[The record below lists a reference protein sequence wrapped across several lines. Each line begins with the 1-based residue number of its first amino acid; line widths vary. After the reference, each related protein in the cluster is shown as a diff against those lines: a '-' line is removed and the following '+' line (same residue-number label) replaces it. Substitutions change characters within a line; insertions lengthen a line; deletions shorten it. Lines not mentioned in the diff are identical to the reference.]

1 MSAASPGATAQT
13 EPREAR
19 GMSGAGPES
28 VGGPRQKSTMA
39 RGVRRSSTQHYA
51 FVGRE
56 VNHKCA
62 KREEMGA

>member
-1 MSAASPGATAQT
+1 MSAASPGAAPPSAPGNT
-13 EPREAR
+13 R
-19 GMSGAGPES
+19 M
-28 VGGPRQKSTMA
+28 
-39 RGVRRSSTQHYA
+39 RGVKPVARSHYA